1 MLSLS
6 TLVFGMQGASV
17 SARETPTY
25 LGLAQTAQ
33 PQQPQAIAS
42 ARAGHRQEQL
52 RQVQP
57 EYYDLSRYPVTDS
70 NESRWRNLLWTTAV
84 VEPQEAY
91 VADAL
96 KGILVLTQRSGLSP
110 SQKRTVDMAMQ
121 VGSQLY
127 FNAPAAYAS
136 LKPQFL
142 QTIERSSNS
151 KWVAIALSALVKG
164 QISVQEQQQLMARIR
179 TRFPNWSQDVVLR
192 TTLQDVTESLAP
204 PPVPPLRDLLNWTIT
219 PGQLQL
225 YVICDRSRQVLCR
238 AVLKDRDGKFV
249 QNGETAQLWSVPL
262 LLRSIHDLS
271 WNFVRGETPQGVYR
285 IEGTKPPDSKF
296 FRAYGRFPLV
306 KLFVPFE
313 TGASEFLP
321 GQKGP
326 FTGSLEDY
334 QALLPPSWRAYFP
347 TQQSY
352 WAGRIGRGL
361 FRIHGTGEPPDYF
374 SSQNRNPDSYNWN
387 PTIGCLSALELYD
400 EAGALQQADM
410 PKLLNALIAAGGK
423 DFTGYLIVVEM
434 PNLSNSP
441 ISLEQIEAA
450 MHR

>member
-1 MLSLS
+1 
-6 TLVFGMQGASV
+6 MQGASI
-17 SARETPTY
+17 SAKETPTY
-25 LGLAQTAQ
+25 LSVAQTAQ
-33 PQQPQAIAS
+33 PQAS
-42 ARAGHRQEQL
+42 ASIRAGYRQEQL

-57 EYYDLSRYPVTDS
+57 EYYELNRFPVTDS

-91 VADAL
+91 VANAL
-96 KGILVLTQRSGLSP
+96 KGILALTQRSGLSP
-110 SQKRTVDMAMQ
+110 SQKRTIDMAMQ

-127 FNAPAAYAS
+127 FNAPTTYAS

-142 QTIERSSNS
+142 QTIERSNNS

-164 QISVQEQQQLMARIR
+164 KITIQEQRQLMDRIHK
-179 TRFPNWSQDVVLR
+179 RFPNWSKDIVLR
-192 TTLQDVTESLAP
+192 TTLQDVTKSLAP

-225 YVICDRSRQVLCR
+225 YVICALPRQVLCQ
-238 AVLKDRDGKFV
+238 AVLKGRDGRFV
-249 QNGETAQLWSVPL
+249 HNSEAAQLWSIPL
-262 LLRSIHDLS
+262 LLQSIHGLS

-285 IEGTKPPDSKF
+285 IERAKPPDSKF
-296 FRAYGRFPLV
+296 FRAYGQFPLI

-313 TGASEFLP
+313 TGVSEFLP

-326 FTGSLEDY
+326 FTGNLKDY

-347 TQQSY
+347 MQQSY

-374 SSQNRNPDSYNWN
+374 SRQNRHPDSYNWN

-400 EAGALQQADM
+400 EAGVLQQADM
-410 PKLLNALIAAGGK
+410 PKLLNALISEGGK

-441 ISLEQIEAA
+441 ISLEQIKAA
-450 MHR
+450 IER